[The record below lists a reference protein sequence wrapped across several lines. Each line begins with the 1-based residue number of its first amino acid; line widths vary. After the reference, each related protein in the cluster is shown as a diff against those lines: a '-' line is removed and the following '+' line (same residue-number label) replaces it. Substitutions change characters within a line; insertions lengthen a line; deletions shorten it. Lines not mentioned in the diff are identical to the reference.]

1 MRGILAAMRQNM
13 KKTAR
18 VADENMVG
26 DGNGD
31 IFAPN
36 VHRARQGWNGLS
48 FICSIVRAPLSL
60 LSCLTHP
67 HINGADG
74 VWVSGELARISEM
87 NHLMVSDSMR
97 YAILISMKLLGLIR
111 LAKYQAIT
119 GQQKR
124 KEPTPENALI
134 TKCEA

>member
-1 MRGILAAMRQNM
+1 MRRILAAMRQNM

-18 VADENMVG
+18 VADENMIG
-26 DGNGD
+26 DGNGA
-31 IFAPN
+31 IFVPN

-87 NHLMVSDSMR
+87 NHLMDAVDITLGMLQV
-97 YAILISMKLLGLIR
+97 ITTLLDRCL
-111 LAKYQAIT
+111 
-119 GQQKR
+119 
-124 KEPTPENALI
+124 
-134 TKCEA
+134 